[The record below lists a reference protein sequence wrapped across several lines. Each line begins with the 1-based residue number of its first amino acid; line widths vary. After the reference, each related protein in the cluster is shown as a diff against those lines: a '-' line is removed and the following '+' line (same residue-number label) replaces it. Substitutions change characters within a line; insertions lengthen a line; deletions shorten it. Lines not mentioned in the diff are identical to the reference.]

1 MKYGMELKRY
11 WSGSH
16 ELADIK
22 AEHNNNRRL

>member
-16 ELADIK
+16 ELADIDV
-22 AEHNNNRRL
+22 EHNKRRL